1 MGDETCIFLYTE
13 KVDVPQLKKLL
24 SRHYKIVSI
33 SGAARQVSESLYDS
47 RPDNTDLKM
56 ERSKHGTTYWRY

>member
-13 KVDVPQLKKLL
+13 KVNVFQLKKLL
-24 SRHYKIVSI
+24 SGNCKIVSS
-33 SGAARQVSESLYDS
+33 SGAAQEASESLS
-47 RPDNTDLKM
+47 GSKPDNTGLKM